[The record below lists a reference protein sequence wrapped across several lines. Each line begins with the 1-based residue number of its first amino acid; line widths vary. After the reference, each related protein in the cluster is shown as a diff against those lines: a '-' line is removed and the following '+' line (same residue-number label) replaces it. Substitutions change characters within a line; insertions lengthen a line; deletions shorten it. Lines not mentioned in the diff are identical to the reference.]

1 MFGTARAFDVTEL
14 ITKYDMQY
22 TPAHGPNLKEA
33 SMMQRLL
40 MTRRSMLFSLVG
52 LLMTTML
59 TIWGCGGGGSSYS
72 DPVTTTRTSSAIIS
86 AATLKGW
93 IDEGKLN
100 APFGSQDRV
109 VVVSPSTAADWTT
122 KGHIPGAVRLN
133 TTEFAMNRVE
143 GLAMATNMMPDGAM
157 MDTLIQRLGIDGNTT
172 IVVTLPKNSTLYYQS
187 LFYWNLR
194 YWGFDR
200 DRIKMLNGGDD
211 AWEVAGYTLS
221 TDATEAY
228 TPSTYS
234 VAQNGTLKDVVRGSI
249 GETISLVDL
258 LIDDP
263 TQEDTWQ
270 IIDVRGF
277 ATSPYL
283 TNSLRLS
290 GYTQFF
296 TRMDANND
304 GTPDADRNFM
314 WPDRATLETRLA
326 NMAVKDGVADVFVS
340 PTKKT
345 YVMCASSF
353 SASPTFALY
362 DAVLNVDEGNV
373 IMYDGSSSQW
383 NNYSSE
389 RLLLAYPD
397 ASAAQRDAW
406 SFNTATKTR
415 AQGVM
420 ATTAVT
426 VWSEF
431 SPVFGPKTPEMNQ
444 IEVAD
449 RAYMTPTAAPTTGG
463 SSSGGSSA
471 PGC

>member
-1 MFGTARAFDVTEL
+1 
-14 ITKYDMQY
+14 
-22 TPAHGPNLKEA
+22 
-33 SMMQRLL
+33 MMKGFL
-40 MTRRSMLFSLVG
+40 MTRRNMLFSLVG
-52 LLMTTML
+52 MVMTAML
-59 TIWGCGGGGSSYS
+59 TIWGCGGGGSSY
-72 DPVTTTRTSSAIIS
+72 DNPVSTTSTASAIID
-86 AATLKGW
+86 ATTLKRW

-100 APFGSQDRV
+100 APFGSADRV
-109 VVVSPSTAADWTT
+109 VVVSPSTSADWTA

-133 TTEFAMNRVE
+133 TTEFAMSRVE

-157 MDTLIQRLGIDGNTT
+157 MDTLIQRLGIDNCTT

-194 YWGFDR
+194 YWGFAR
-200 DRIKMLNGGDD
+200 DRIKILNGGDD
-211 AWEVAGYTLS
+211 AWDVAGYALS

-249 GETISLVDL
+249 GETIALVDQ
-258 LIDDP
+258 LIADP

-277 ATSPYL
+277 TTSPFL
-283 TNSLRLS
+283 TNALRLS
-290 GYTQFF
+290 AYTMFF

-304 GTPDADRNFM
+304 GTPDTDRNYM
-314 WPDRATLETRLA
+314 YPDRATLETRLA
-326 NMAVKDGVADVFVS
+326 TMAVKDDAADVFAS
-340 PTKKT
+340 ATKKT
-345 YVMCASSF
+345 LVMCASSF
-353 SASPTFALY
+353 SASPTFALF
-362 DAVLNVDEGNV
+362 DAVLGAAEGDI

-389 RLLLAYPD
+389 RLLLAYPA
-397 ASAAQRDAW
+397 ASTAQRDAW
-406 SFNTATKTR
+406 SFNMATNPR
-415 AQGVM
+415 AQGTM

-426 VWSEF
+426 IWSEF
-431 SPVFGPKTPEMNQ
+431 SPVYGPTAPEMNQ

-449 RAYMTPTAAPTTGG
+449 RAYMTPATSTSGG

>member
-1 MFGTARAFDVTEL
+1 
-14 ITKYDMQY
+14 
-22 TPAHGPNLKEA
+22 
-33 SMMQRLL
+33 L
-40 MTRRSMLFSLVG
+40 MTRRNMLFSLVG
-52 LLMTTML
+52 MLMTAML
-59 TIWGCGGGGSSYS
+59 TIWGCGGGGSSY
-72 DPVTTTRTSSAIIS
+72 DNPVSTTSTASAIID
-86 AATLKGW
+86 ATTLKRW

-100 APFGSQDRV
+100 APFGSADRV
-109 VVVSPSTAADWTT
+109 VVVSPSTSADWTT

-133 TTEFAMNRVE
+133 TTEFAMSRVE

-157 MDTLIQRLGIDGNTT
+157 MDTLIQRLGIDDCTT

-194 YWGFDR
+194 YWGFAR
-200 DRIKMLNGGDD
+200 DRIKILNGGDD
-211 AWEVAGYTLS
+211 AWDVAGYALS

-249 GETISLVDL
+249 GETIALVDQ
-258 LIDDP
+258 LIADP

-277 ATSPYL
+277 TTSPYI
-283 TNSLRLS
+283 TNALRLS
-290 GYTQFF
+290 AYTMFF

-304 GTPDADRNFM
+304 GTPDTDRNFVY
-314 WPDRATLETRLA
+314 PDRATLETRLA
-326 NMAVKDGVADVFVS
+326 TMAVVDGTDDVLVS
-340 PTKKT
+340 ATKKT

-353 SASPTFALY
+353 SASPTFALF
-362 DAVLNVDEGNV
+362 DAVLGAAEGDV

-383 NNYSSE
+383 NVYSTA
-389 RLLLAYPD
+389 RLTGKYT
-397 ASAAQRDAW
+397 
-406 SFNTATKTR
+406 TATTAQISAWAFDNAAAPIR
-415 AQGVM
+415 AQGTMPVS
-420 ATTAVT
+420 TDYSIFTAIA
-426 VWSEF
+426 
-431 SPVFGPKTPEMNQ
+431 PVYGPSAAEMNQ

-449 RAYMTPTAAPTTGG
+449 RAYMTPTTTTTGG